1 MADSKLANPLH
12 ILGPCLGLNQL
23 CFASMLPLRPE
34 FLFQIM
40 TEQNVETLAGYEAE
54 KKTIITA
61 CPHCFPRETSSLNEV
76 PRFPWGLCGHGRGG
90 HPNRAIR

>member
-1 MADSKLANPLH
+1 MADSKPANPLH

-40 TEQNVETLAGYEAE
+40 NGDMVRVSSAVARL
-54 KKTIITA
+54 
-61 CPHCFPRETSSLNEV
+61 TSVGALSEFAIN
-76 PRFPWGLCGHGRGG
+76 PMFGRLSDT
-90 HPNRAIR
+90 